1 MRADAQPSVGERVAA
16 TAATRPAS
24 RRRPPHGKNLMR
36 ISRIAAVTA
45 TVALLAPASALAD
58 GAESP
63 QAVAANAQFLS
74 ATPAPA
80 GGAGAVC
87 VIDTGVD
94 TDTDLGASLAG
105 RDSVL
110 GGPFGDLGALSDTSE
125 PLPKHGTYVAG
136 VISSQVDGVGAS
148 GIWPASKVL
157 SNRVFN
163 GGTATANSYIQAIQ
177 WCNNQPGVKV
187 INLSLAGLQMTN
199 IERSQLQ
206 SRIVQARDAYGMNV
220 VAAAG
225 NNGLSN
231 LAYPAA
237 YSEVFSVAATDASGQ
252 LASFSNRGA
261 GLDIA
266 TFGDGVCVTTASG
279 YQMGEGKGTS
289 YAAPIVS
296 AALNALRSYKPS
308 LTPDQAEAALTNAA
322 RTVNGVK
329 VLDVKQ
335 AFINEGL
342 SSVVSAYGGGPAAPC
357 EVVLSGGGAGGG
369 GGGASASG
377 SSKPPS
383 ASAPT
388 QTVVVQQPEVAPPM
402 ISVVLPTD
410 DPFAELMPHQPTLK
424 RISFTKGRLRI
435 TVSGRRAGDLHRRP
449 QALRAQ
455 RQHAHR
461 QGQEVEDRD
470 RPVAAQRHR
479 DVPEADRHPRP
490 RVLLTRTTR

>member
-1 MRADAQPSVGERVAA
+1 
-16 TAATRPAS
+16 
-24 RRRPPHGKNLMR
+24 MR
-36 ISRIAAVTA
+36 ISRIAAATA
-45 TVALLAPASALAD
+45 ALALLAPASALAD

-74 ATPAPA
+74 ATPAPP

-110 GGPFGDLGALSDTSE
+110 GGPFGDLGATSDTNE

-148 GIWPASKVL
+148 GIWPAAKVL

-163 GGTATANSYIQAIQ
+163 GGNATANSYIQAFN
-177 WCNNQPGVKV
+177 WCQTPGFGVKV

-199 IERSQLQ
+199 IERNQLQ
-206 SRIVQARDAYGMNV
+206 TKITQARTAGINV

-237 YSEVFSVAATDASGQ
+237 YPEVFSVAATDASGQ
-252 LASFSNRGA
+252 LASFSNRGS

-266 TFGDGVCVTTASG
+266 TFGAGVCVTTASG
-279 YQMGEGKGTS
+279 YQMGEGNGTS

-296 AALNALRSYKPS
+296 AALDALRSYKPS

-342 SSVVSAYGGGPAAPC
+342 SSVVNAYTGGPAAPC
-357 EVVLSGGGAGGG
+357 EVVLSGGGGGG
-369 GGGASASG
+369 GGSGAAGGAGAAKPTSG
-377 SSKPPS
+377 

-410 DPFAELMPHQPTLK
+410 DPFAELLPHQPTLK
-424 RISFTKGRLRI
+424 RISFSKGRLRI
-435 TVSGRRAGDLHRRP
+435 AISGRRAGERAIYTVDGKRYVRSASTLTVKVKKWKTVTVQLQRAGIGTSP
-449 QALRAQ
+449 Q
-455 RQHAHR
+455 
-461 QGQEVEDRD
+461 
-470 RPVAAQRHR
+470 
-479 DVPEADRHPRP
+479 
-490 RVLLTRTTR
+490 LTVKRNREFS